1 MRLRRGD
8 GTGIN
13 DDDVL
18 ADSYCLPRTGHGE
31 YTIGAEGGSVTV
43 AVYPFS

>member
-8 GTGIN
+8 GTGTN

-18 ADSYCLPRTGHGE
+18 VNSYCLPRNGHGE
-31 YTIGAEGGSVTV
+31 YTIGAEGSSVTV
-43 AVYPFS
+43 AVYRFG